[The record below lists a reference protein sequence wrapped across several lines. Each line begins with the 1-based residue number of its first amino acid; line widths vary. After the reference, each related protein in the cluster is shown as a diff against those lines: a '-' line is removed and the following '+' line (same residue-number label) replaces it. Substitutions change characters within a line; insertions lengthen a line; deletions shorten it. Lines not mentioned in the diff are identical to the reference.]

1 MTFDSERKKRL
12 EMCCGVY
19 GTNSNNGA
27 AAAKLGERRRRQ
39 SSTSSDH
46 SVAGGSRRRTR
57 TESNGEPPQSLPP
70 PPSQCS
76 APSTLWSDD
85 RTQTKKCNVFI
96 IFASG
101 ALFSMVAFALLS
113 LIPTPQHPA
122 STNPRPAAA
131 NGRALFASN
140 PRHLPAGSMLRLA
153 DETRVMEPYLPVR
166 KPSLPI
172 PEHQER
178 SSVPSSD
185 SVTNEQEALG
195 SLKMALEM
203 KLSGKDDKALRLF
216 QHALALSPRHP
227 EILTKYG
234 EFLEHNRQDV
244 VSADQ
249 YYTQALTVNPY
260 YSEAL
265 ANRERTAQ
273 IVEQMDA
280 KRFEQLDRK
289 RDALSAVHLSNM
301 ALKRAEKEAYI
312 QHIYHS
318 VGIEGNTM
326 SLAQTRS
333 VLETRMA
340 VDGKSIDEHNE
351 ILGLDA
357 ALKYINATLVN
368 KNDYITLKDILEI
381 HRRVLGHVDPI
392 EGGEFRRTQV
402 YVGGHI
408 PPGPGDLAILMG
420 RFENWLNSEQVFLM
434 HPVKYAAMAH
444 YKLVHIHPFSDGN
457 GRTSRLL
464 MNTLLMRAGYPP
476 VIIQKQHRHKYYDFL
491 QLANEG
497 DIRPFVRFI
506 ADCTERTL
514 DLYLWATSEL
524 SPPVPLLAQDSMD
537 SMEGMPLI
545 NSFDGSEGAGSGA
558 GDTIRIGVI

>member
-1 MTFDSERKKRL
+1 MTFDIERKRL
-12 EMCCGVY
+12 DLCY
-19 GTNSNNGA
+19 AFGTNANGTCT
-27 AAAKLGERRRRQ
+27 KVSERRRRL
-39 SSTSSDH
+39 SSTSSDK
-46 SVAGGSRRRTR
+46 SASKRRKR
-57 TESNGEPPQSLPP
+57 
-70 PPSQCS
+70 
-76 APSTLWSDD
+76 SDSD
-85 RTQTKKCNVFI
+85 PDSPTKQQWHHFRQTKCNVI
-96 IFASG
+96 TIFASG
-101 ALFSMVAFALLS
+101 AIFSLTMFVLLDLVPS
-113 LIPTPQHPA
+113 PYHPHRQPDISRVSSEA
-122 STNPRPAAA
+122 
-131 NGRALFASN
+131 GRALYA
-140 PRHLPAGSMLRLA
+140 PRHLPDQSLLRLA
-153 DETRVMEPYLPVR
+153 DESRVMEPYLPAR
-166 KPSLPI
+166 KLANTPTI
-172 PEHQER
+172 GKG
-178 SSVPSSD
+178 SD
-185 SVTNEQEALG
+185 QLTNEQEALG

-203 KLSGKDDKALRLF
+203 KQLGKDDKALRLF
-216 QHALALSPRHP
+216 QHALALSPKHP

-234 EFLEHNRQDV
+234 EFLEHNQQDV

-265 ANRERTAQ
+265 ANRQRTAQ

-280 KRFEQLDRK
+280 KRFEALDRK
-289 RDALSAVHLSNM
+289 RDALSSVHASNM

-333 VLETRMA
+333 ILETRMA

-476 VIIQKQHRHKYYDFL
+476 VIIQKQHRHKYYNYL

-514 DLYLWATSEL
+514 DLYLWATSGL
-524 SPPVPLLAQDSMD
+524 SNPIPLLAQEN
-537 SMEGMPLI
+537 MEGMPLI
-545 NSFDGSEGAGSGA
+545 NSFADEVIDGGSGA

>member
-1 MTFDSERKKRL
+1 MTFDIERKRL
-12 EMCCGVY
+12 ELCYGAF
-19 GTNSNNGA
+19 GTNANGTTSSA
-27 AAAKLGERRRRQ
+27 STTSTTKVGEQRKRRK
-39 SSTSSDH
+39 SSTSSEQ
-46 SVAGGSRRRTR
+46 SSMSRRRRKRSECGTDHHSSGKPR
-57 TESNGEPPQSLPP
+57 WHLP
-70 PPSQCS
+70 SKYHVI
-76 APSTLWSDD
+76 T
-85 RTQTKKCNVFI
+85 
-96 IFASG
+96 IFGSG
-101 ALFSMVAFALLS
+101 VLFSLLMFVLLDFVPS
-113 LIPTPQHPA
+113 
-122 STNPRPAAA
+122 PRPTTGGGSVRRVGSDG
-131 NGRALFASN
+131 GRALYA
-140 PRHLPAGSMLRLA
+140 PRHLPDESLLRLA
-153 DETRVMEPYLPVR
+153 DETRVMEPYLPMA
-166 KPSLPI
+166 PSRGQKVAPDATSQDTL
-172 PEHQER
+172 
-178 SSVPSSD
+178 
-185 SVTNEQEALG
+185 TNEQEALG

-203 KLSGKDDKALRLF
+203 KQLGKDDKALRLF
-216 QHALALSPRHP
+216 QHALALSPKHP

-260 YSEAL
+260 YSDAL
-265 ANRERTAQ
+265 ANRQRTAQ

-280 KRFEQLDRK
+280 KRFEALDRK
-289 RDALSAVHLSNM
+289 RDALSSVHASNM

-333 VLETRMA
+333 ILETRMA

-476 VIIQKQHRHKYYDFL
+476 VIIQKQHRHKYYNYL

-524 SPPVPLLAQDSMD
+524 SNPIPLLAQE

-545 NSFDGSEGAGSGA
+545 FNSVTDDGLSDVGSGA
-558 GDTIRIGVI
+558 GDTIRIGVIW

>member
-1 MTFDSERKKRL
+1 MTFDIERKRL
-12 EMCCGVY
+12 ELCY
-19 GTNSNNGA
+19 GTFGTNANGTSNT
-27 AAAKLGERRRRQ
+27 KVSDRKRRK
-39 SSTSSDH
+39 SSTSSEQSTPH
-46 SVAGGSRRRTR
+46 RHRKRTVSE
-57 TESNGEPPQSLPP
+57 TK
-70 PPSQCS
+70 PSPTKQRWQQH
-76 APSTLWSDD
+76 L
-85 RTQTKKCNVFI
+85 RQTKCHVI
-96 IFASG
+96 TIFASG
-101 ALFSMVAFALLS
+101 VLFSVLMLILLDFVPS
-113 LIPTPQHPA
+113 SPYRRTDPIWRVG
-122 STNPRPAAA
+122 SEG
-131 NGRALFASN
+131 GRALYA
-140 PRHLPAGSMLRLA
+140 PRHLPDESMLRLA
-153 DETRVMEPYLPVR
+153 DETRVMEPYLPAR
-166 KPSLPI
+166 KLATPPD
-172 PEHQER
+172 EKQ
-178 SSVPSSD
+178 D
-185 SVTNEQEALG
+185 TTTNEQEALG

-203 KLSGKDDKALRLF
+203 KHLGKDDKALRLF
-216 QHALALSPRHP
+216 QHALALSPKHP

-234 EFLEHNRQDV
+234 EFLEHNQQDV

-265 ANRERTAQ
+265 ANRQRTAQ

-280 KRFEQLDRK
+280 KRFEALDRK
-289 RDALSAVHLSNM
+289 RDALSSVHASNM

-333 VLETRMA
+333 ILETRMA

-392 EGGEFRRTQV
+392 EGGEFRRSQV

-476 VIIQKQHRHKYYDFL
+476 VIIQKQHRHKYYNYL

-524 SPPVPLLAQDSMD
+524 SHPVPLLAQE

-545 NSFDGSEGAGSGA
+545 FNSFTDEGADVGSGA
-558 GDTIRIGVI
+558 GDTIRIGVIW

>member
-1 MTFDSERKKRL
+1 MTFDIERKRLELCYGTFGTNANGTASATSAKGSGSERK
-12 EMCCGVY
+12 
-19 GTNSNNGA
+19 
-27 AAAKLGERRRRQ
+27 RRK
-39 SSTSSDH
+39 SSTSSEQ
-46 SVAGGSRRRTR
+46 STPYRRTKR
-57 TESNGEPPQSLPP
+57 SGSGTISDPAKEQQQQQQRWQHLR
-70 PPSQCS
+70 PS
-76 APSTLWSDD
+76 
-85 RTQTKKCNVFI
+85 KCHVI
-96 IFASG
+96 TIFASG
-101 ALFSMVAFALLS
+101 VLFSLLMLTLLDFVPSSPHRPRAAPGS
-113 LIPTPQHPA
+113 LRRVG
-122 STNPRPAAA
+122 SDG
-131 NGRALFASN
+131 GRALYA
-140 PRHLPAGSMLRLA
+140 PRHLPDESLLRLA
-153 DETRVMEPYLPVR
+153 DETRVMEPYLPVITR
-166 KPSLPI
+166 GKTKTVEEQQDTL
-172 PEHQER
+172 
-178 SSVPSSD
+178 
-185 SVTNEQEALG
+185 TNEQEALG

-203 KLSGKDDKALRLF
+203 KQLGKDDKALRLF

-260 YSEAL
+260 YTEAL

-280 KRFEQLDRK
+280 KRFEALDRK
-289 RDALSAVHLSNM
+289 RDALSSVHSSNM

-333 VLETRMA
+333 ILETRMA

-476 VIIQKQHRHKYYDFL
+476 VIIQKQHRHKYYNFL

-524 SPPVPLLAQDSMD
+524 SHPVPLLAQE

-545 NSFDGSEGAGSGA
+545 FNSLGGEEGDDVGSGS
-558 GDTIRIGVI
+558 GDAIRIGVI